1 MNILRWKYLKTTF
14 VNIGVKNLRSGW
26 DIQRR
31 TRTSV
36 KGESRRSLGGENRR
50 LDLKSFLN
58 QSIVD

>member
-36 KGESRRSLGGENRR
+36 KGESRRSLGGGNR
-50 LDLKSFLN
+50 N
-58 QSIVD
+58 